1 MSRQQQPSSSLP
13 QWPVCNDAKNVIEL
27 ETLETLHPNNDLMAN
42 DISHCESLITD
53 RLSSILN
60 GVTEYSDVKIAAQVK
75 NVVFSY
81 GRGKKAV
88 NALNGITINVP
99 EGHM

>member
-1 MSRQQQPSSSLP
+1 MCEG
-13 QWPVCNDAKNVIEL
+13 VDAKYPL
-27 ETLETLHPNNDLMAN
+27 RRRGHPEDVAKAIVFLASE
-42 DISHCESLITD
+42 D
-53 RLSSILN
+53 SSFI
-60 GVTEYSDVKIAAQVK
+60 EYSDKKIAAQVK

-88 NALNGITINVP
+88 NALNGITIKVP

>member
-1 MSRQQQPSSSLP
+1 MSRQQQSSSSLP
-13 QWPVCNDAKNVIEL
+13 QWPVCNDIKNVIE
-27 ETLETLHPNNDLMAN
+27 LETLHPNNDLMVN
-42 DISHCESLITD
+42 DISNCESLTTD
-53 RLSSILN
+53 ILSSRMN
-60 GVTEYSDVKIAAQVK
+60 GVTEYSDKKIAAQVK

-81 GRGKKAV
+81 GRGKNAV

>member
-1 MSRQQQPSSSLP
+1 MPKNDDSNSSLP
-13 QWPVCNDAKNVIEL
+13 QWRKGFSERDAGIEL
-27 ETLETLHPNNDLMAN
+27 ETMNETIDSTSSDMFRQK
-42 DISHCESLITD
+42 ESLITD
-53 RLSSILN
+53 RLSPRLDSTPES
-60 GVTEYSDVKIAAQVK
+60 GDKRIAAQVK

>member
-1 MSRQQQPSSSLP
+1 
-13 QWPVCNDAKNVIEL
+13 
-27 ETLETLHPNNDLMAN
+27 
-42 DISHCESLITD
+42 
-53 RLSSILN
+53 LN
-60 GVTEYSDVKIAAQVK
+60 GKTEYSDKCIAAQVK

-99 EGHM
+99 EGNM